1 MYGKTRNITAK
12 PNSVGCGK
20 RGFTLVE
27 LSVVLALVVI
37 LTAMTVSFSVLMNG
51 YAAESEAEYGYLED
65 HADLKDA
72 LCDWL
77 AEMDVSDNE
86 FVANGGTL
94 TVGQEYFGT
103 VVGEEVSFSD
113 GKLIVKDSGETE
125 PKKILLSG
133 LENIESIV
141 FIVSDDFKLIKC
153 ITTSRGGESGQ
164 TIMTNSFVFARRCVG
179 GS

>member
-77 AEMDVSDNE
+77 AEMDTQGNSFSVSADYKTLTVDGQDVT
-86 FVANGGTL
+86 FSGGTL
-94 TVGQEYFGT
+94 YLGVEKQLPGLENIDRVKF
-103 VVGEEVSFSD
+103 EISDD
-113 GKLIVKDSGETE
+113 GKLIKCTTYRYGE
-125 PKKILLSG
+125 
-133 LENIESIV
+133 N
-141 FIVSDDFKLIKC
+141 
-153 ITTSRGGESGQ
+153 GQ
-164 TIMTNSFVFARRCVG
+164 EMVNSFVFARRCVG